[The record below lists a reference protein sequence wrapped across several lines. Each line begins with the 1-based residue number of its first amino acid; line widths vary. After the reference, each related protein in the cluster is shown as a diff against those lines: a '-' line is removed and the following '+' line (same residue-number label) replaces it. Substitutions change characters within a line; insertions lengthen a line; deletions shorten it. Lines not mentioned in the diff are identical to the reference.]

1 MTVPKATEPS
11 NIRSI
16 KDEPSHTKA
25 DHHEPGLN
33 VVMLRGRLSRPAEL
47 RVLPSGD
54 RLVALE
60 LSVAQPGVRTESVPV
75 VWHDAPAVAEALDVD
90 QAVVVL
96 GRVRRRF
103 FRAGGATQSRTEVV
117 AETVIP
123 ARQAKRARSLLDKAK
138 VRLEDSG
145 AGTA

>member
-1 MTVPKATEPS
+1 MTTSKSHNES
-11 NIRSI
+11 KRHND
-16 KDEPSHTKA
+16 DEKVDS
-25 DHHEPGLN
+25 GLN
-33 VVMLRGRLSRPAEL
+33 IVMLRGRLSRPAEL

-60 LSVAQPGVRTESVPV
+60 LSIAGAGAKTESVPV
-75 VWHDAPAVAEALDVD
+75 VWHDPPAAAQDLDVD

-123 ARQAKRARSLLDKAK
+123 ARQVKRARSLAAKAK
-138 VRLEDSG
+138 ARLESAEAE
-145 AGTA
+145 AG

>member
-1 MTVPKATEPS
+1 MTLEKTTDPEQGES
-11 NIRSI
+11 
-16 KDEPSHTKA
+16 
-25 DHHEPGLN
+25 GLN
-33 VVMLRGRLSRPAEL
+33 IAMLRGRLSRPAEL

-60 LSVAQPGVRTESVPV
+60 LSVPPSEGRTAGGRTESVPV
-75 VWHDAPAVAEALDVD
+75 VWHDAPAVAEALDVG

-117 AETVIP
+117 AEAVIP
-123 ARQAKRARSLLDKAK
+123 ARQAKRARSLVAKAL
-138 VRLEDSG
+138 VRLEEAG
-145 AGTA
+145 AVGG

>member
-1 MTVPKATEPS
+1 MTTSK
-11 NIRSI
+11 
-16 KDEPSHTKA
+16 SHNESKRHN
-25 DHHEPGLN
+25 DHEKVDSGLN
-33 VVMLRGRLSRPAEL
+33 IVMLRGRLSRPAEL

-60 LSVAQPGVRTESVPV
+60 LSIAGAGAKTESVPV
-75 VWHDAPAVAEALDVD
+75 VWHDPPAAAQALDVD

-123 ARQAKRARSLLDKAK
+123 AGQAKRARSLVAKAK
-138 VRLEDSG
+138 VRLESAEAA
-145 AGTA
+145 AG